1 MLAKDM
7 IAGFDNPPFDR
18 SPVDGYA
25 CKAEDI
31 MDASES
37 HPVQLTVLEEIDA
50 GQYSRVTVENGS
62 AEVKMSEKKKEN
74 LEEMFKDLEE
84 LIGKM
89 ENEEITL
96 EQTFDLYNNGMELLK
111 KCNLYI
117 DEVEKK
123 VLVLDENGETDEF

>member
-1 MLAKDM
+1 
-7 IAGFDNPPFDR
+7 
-18 SPVDGYA
+18 
-25 CKAEDI
+25 
-31 MDASES
+31 
-37 HPVQLTVLEEIDA
+37 
-50 GQYSRVTVENGS
+50 
-62 AEVKMSEKKKEN
+62 MSEKKTFSN
-74 LEEMFKDLEE
+74 PEMFKDLEE

-111 KCNLYI
+111 KCNLSI

>member
-1 MLAKDM
+1 
-7 IAGFDNPPFDR
+7 
-18 SPVDGYA
+18 
-25 CKAEDI
+25 
-31 MDASES
+31 
-37 HPVQLTVLEEIDA
+37 
-50 GQYSRVTVENGS
+50 
-62 AEVKMSEKKKEN
+62 MSEKKKEN

-96 EQTFDLYNNGMELLK
+96 EQTFDLYNNGLELLK
-111 KCNLYI
+111 KCNLSI

>member
-1 MLAKDM
+1 
-7 IAGFDNPPFDR
+7 
-18 SPVDGYA
+18 
-25 CKAEDI
+25 
-31 MDASES
+31 
-37 HPVQLTVLEEIDA
+37 
-50 GQYSRVTVENGS
+50 
-62 AEVKMSEKKKEN
+62 MSEKKKEN

-89 ENEEITL
+89 ENEELTL

-111 KCNLYI
+111 KCNLSI

>member
-1 MLAKDM
+1 
-7 IAGFDNPPFDR
+7 
-18 SPVDGYA
+18 
-25 CKAEDI
+25 
-31 MDASES
+31 
-37 HPVQLTVLEEIDA
+37 
-50 GQYSRVTVENGS
+50 
-62 AEVKMSEKKKEN
+62 MSEKKKEN

-96 EQTFDLYNNGMELLK
+96 EQTVDLYNNGMELLK
-111 KCNLYI
+111 KCNLSI

>member
-1 MLAKDM
+1 
-7 IAGFDNPPFDR
+7 
-18 SPVDGYA
+18 
-25 CKAEDI
+25 
-31 MDASES
+31 
-37 HPVQLTVLEEIDA
+37 
-50 GQYSRVTVENGS
+50 
-62 AEVKMSEKKKEN
+62 MSEKKKEN

-96 EQTFDLYNNGMELLK
+96 EQTFDIYNNGMELLK
-111 KCNLYI
+111 KCNLSI

>member
-1 MLAKDM
+1 
-7 IAGFDNPPFDR
+7 
-18 SPVDGYA
+18 
-25 CKAEDI
+25 
-31 MDASES
+31 
-37 HPVQLTVLEEIDA
+37 
-50 GQYSRVTVENGS
+50 
-62 AEVKMSEKKKEN
+62 MSEKKKEN

-89 ENEEITL
+89 ENVEITL

-111 KCNLYI
+111 KCNLSI

>member
-1 MLAKDM
+1 
-7 IAGFDNPPFDR
+7 
-18 SPVDGYA
+18 
-25 CKAEDI
+25 
-31 MDASES
+31 
-37 HPVQLTVLEEIDA
+37 
-50 GQYSRVTVENGS
+50 
-62 AEVKMSEKKKEN
+62 MSEKKKET

-111 KCNLYI
+111 KCNLSI

>member
-1 MLAKDM
+1 
-7 IAGFDNPPFDR
+7 
-18 SPVDGYA
+18 
-25 CKAEDI
+25 
-31 MDASES
+31 
-37 HPVQLTVLEEIDA
+37 
-50 GQYSRVTVENGS
+50 
-62 AEVKMSEKKKEN
+62 MSEKKKEN
-74 LEEMFKDLEE
+74 LEEMYKDLEE

-111 KCNLYI
+111 KCNLSI

>member
-1 MLAKDM
+1 
-7 IAGFDNPPFDR
+7 
-18 SPVDGYA
+18 
-25 CKAEDI
+25 
-31 MDASES
+31 
-37 HPVQLTVLEEIDA
+37 
-50 GQYSRVTVENGS
+50 
-62 AEVKMSEKKKEN
+62 MSEKKKEN

-111 KCNLYI
+111 KCNLSI

-123 VLVLDENGETDEF
+123 VLVLDEKGETDEF

>member
-1 MLAKDM
+1 
-7 IAGFDNPPFDR
+7 
-18 SPVDGYA
+18 
-25 CKAEDI
+25 
-31 MDASES
+31 
-37 HPVQLTVLEEIDA
+37 
-50 GQYSRVTVENGS
+50 
-62 AEVKMSEKKKEN
+62 MSEKKKEN

-111 KCNLYI
+111 KCNLSI

-123 VLVLDENGETDEF
+123 VFVLDENGEIDEF

>member
-1 MLAKDM
+1 
-7 IAGFDNPPFDR
+7 
-18 SPVDGYA
+18 
-25 CKAEDI
+25 
-31 MDASES
+31 
-37 HPVQLTVLEEIDA
+37 
-50 GQYSRVTVENGS
+50 
-62 AEVKMSEKKKEN
+62 MSEKKKEN

-111 KCNLYI
+111 KCNLSI

-123 VLVLDENGETDEF
+123 VLVLDENRETDEF

>member
-1 MLAKDM
+1 
-7 IAGFDNPPFDR
+7 
-18 SPVDGYA
+18 
-25 CKAEDI
+25 
-31 MDASES
+31 
-37 HPVQLTVLEEIDA
+37 
-50 GQYSRVTVENGS
+50 
-62 AEVKMSEKKKEN
+62 MSYKKKEN

-111 KCNLYI
+111 KCNLSI

>member
-1 MLAKDM
+1 
-7 IAGFDNPPFDR
+7 
-18 SPVDGYA
+18 
-25 CKAEDI
+25 
-31 MDASES
+31 
-37 HPVQLTVLEEIDA
+37 
-50 GQYSRVTVENGS
+50 
-62 AEVKMSEKKKEN
+62 MSEKKKEN

-96 EQTFDLYNNGMELLK
+96 EQPFDLYNNGMELLK
-111 KCNLYI
+111 KCNLSI

>member
-1 MLAKDM
+1 
-7 IAGFDNPPFDR
+7 
-18 SPVDGYA
+18 
-25 CKAEDI
+25 
-31 MDASES
+31 
-37 HPVQLTVLEEIDA
+37 
-50 GQYSRVTVENGS
+50 
-62 AEVKMSEKKKEN
+62 MSEKKKEN

-111 KCNLYI
+111 KCNLSI

-123 VLVLDENGETDEF
+123 VLVLDE

>member
-1 MLAKDM
+1 
-7 IAGFDNPPFDR
+7 
-18 SPVDGYA
+18 
-25 CKAEDI
+25 
-31 MDASES
+31 
-37 HPVQLTVLEEIDA
+37 
-50 GQYSRVTVENGS
+50 
-62 AEVKMSEKKKEN
+62 MSEKKKEN

-111 KCNLYI
+111 KCNLSI

-123 VLVLDENGETDEF
+123 VLVLDEYGETDEF

>member
-1 MLAKDM
+1 
-7 IAGFDNPPFDR
+7 
-18 SPVDGYA
+18 
-25 CKAEDI
+25 
-31 MDASES
+31 
-37 HPVQLTVLEEIDA
+37 
-50 GQYSRVTVENGS
+50 
-62 AEVKMSEKKKEN
+62 MSEKKKEN

-89 ENEEITL
+89 ENEETTL

-111 KCNLYI
+111 KCNLSI

>member
-1 MLAKDM
+1 
-7 IAGFDNPPFDR
+7 
-18 SPVDGYA
+18 
-25 CKAEDI
+25 
-31 MDASES
+31 
-37 HPVQLTVLEEIDA
+37 
-50 GQYSRVTVENGS
+50 
-62 AEVKMSEKKKEN
+62 MSEKKKEN
-74 LEEMFKDLEE
+74 LEEMFKDLEK

-111 KCNLYI
+111 KCNLSI

>member
-1 MLAKDM
+1 
-7 IAGFDNPPFDR
+7 
-18 SPVDGYA
+18 
-25 CKAEDI
+25 
-31 MDASES
+31 
-37 HPVQLTVLEEIDA
+37 
-50 GQYSRVTVENGS
+50 
-62 AEVKMSEKKKEN
+62 MSEKKKEN

-84 LIGKM
+84 LIGNM

-111 KCNLYI
+111 KCNLSI

>member
-1 MLAKDM
+1 
-7 IAGFDNPPFDR
+7 
-18 SPVDGYA
+18 
-25 CKAEDI
+25 
-31 MDASES
+31 
-37 HPVQLTVLEEIDA
+37 
-50 GQYSRVTVENGS
+50 
-62 AEVKMSEKKKEN
+62 MSEKKKEN

-111 KCNLYI
+111 KCNLSI

-123 VLVLDENGETDEF
+123 VLVLDENGET

>member
-1 MLAKDM
+1 
-7 IAGFDNPPFDR
+7 
-18 SPVDGYA
+18 
-25 CKAEDI
+25 
-31 MDASES
+31 
-37 HPVQLTVLEEIDA
+37 
-50 GQYSRVTVENGS
+50 
-62 AEVKMSEKKKEN
+62 MSEKKKEN

-111 KCNLYI
+111 KCNLSIY
-117 DEVEKK
+117 EVEKK

>member
-1 MLAKDM
+1 
-7 IAGFDNPPFDR
+7 
-18 SPVDGYA
+18 
-25 CKAEDI
+25 
-31 MDASES
+31 
-37 HPVQLTVLEEIDA
+37 
-50 GQYSRVTVENGS
+50 
-62 AEVKMSEKKKEN
+62 MSEKKEEN

-111 KCNLYI
+111 KCNLSI

>member
-1 MLAKDM
+1 
-7 IAGFDNPPFDR
+7 
-18 SPVDGYA
+18 
-25 CKAEDI
+25 
-31 MDASES
+31 
-37 HPVQLTVLEEIDA
+37 
-50 GQYSRVTVENGS
+50 
-62 AEVKMSEKKKEN
+62 MSEKKKEN
-74 LEEMFKDLEE
+74 LGEMFKDLEE

-111 KCNLYI
+111 KCNLSI

>member
-1 MLAKDM
+1 
-7 IAGFDNPPFDR
+7 
-18 SPVDGYA
+18 
-25 CKAEDI
+25 
-31 MDASES
+31 
-37 HPVQLTVLEEIDA
+37 
-50 GQYSRVTVENGS
+50 
-62 AEVKMSEKKKEN
+62 MSEKKKEN

-111 KCNLYI
+111 KCNLSI
-117 DEVEKK
+117 EEVEKK

>member
-1 MLAKDM
+1 
-7 IAGFDNPPFDR
+7 
-18 SPVDGYA
+18 
-25 CKAEDI
+25 
-31 MDASES
+31 
-37 HPVQLTVLEEIDA
+37 
-50 GQYSRVTVENGS
+50 
-62 AEVKMSEKKKEN
+62 MSEKKKEN

-111 KCNLYI
+111 KCNLSK
-117 DEVEKK
+117 DEVQKK

>member
-1 MLAKDM
+1 
-7 IAGFDNPPFDR
+7 
-18 SPVDGYA
+18 
-25 CKAEDI
+25 
-31 MDASES
+31 
-37 HPVQLTVLEEIDA
+37 
-50 GQYSRVTVENGS
+50 
-62 AEVKMSEKKKEN
+62 MSEKKKEN

-96 EQTFDLYNNGMELLK
+96 EQTYDLYNNGMELLK
-111 KCNLYI
+111 KCNLSI

>member
-1 MLAKDM
+1 
-7 IAGFDNPPFDR
+7 
-18 SPVDGYA
+18 
-25 CKAEDI
+25 
-31 MDASES
+31 
-37 HPVQLTVLEEIDA
+37 
-50 GQYSRVTVENGS
+50 
-62 AEVKMSEKKKEN
+62 MSEKKKEN

-111 KCNLYI
+111 KCNLSI
-117 DEVEKK
+117 DEIEKK